1 MVRLCHPSSGMP
13 QSLRTSRYLLIT
25 ASTSF
30 LISANSFVFMF
41 YFIIV
46 QNYHIATTKV
56 VRLPNNYRAFSLVKL
71 ILPILQPKER
81 LLLLYLAAEFFLRG
95 HVGEVL
101 GSIELVVGAES
112 WVIGHVVVSVGAEE
126 DADSGIVAVGTHQLI
141 VHLHIHVHL
150 AYILI
155 G

>member
-1 MVRLCHPSSGMP
+1 
-13 QSLRTSRYLLIT
+13 
-25 ASTSF
+25 
-30 LISANSFVFMF
+30 MF

-112 WVIGHVVVSVGAEE
+112 
-126 DADSGIVAVGTHQLI
+126 
-141 VHLHIHVHL
+141 
-150 AYILI
+150 
-155 G
+155 